1 MKPRQL
7 TSPSVMPDQDA
18 KPAAT
23 QLTFERL
30 ELKFLIDEVV
40 ADRIRDEIGAVC
52 AADRHSRA
60 GRRAGSNGYTINS
73 LYLDTPGLAFHHAK
87 ERGDPDRV
95 KLRVRT
101 YSPDSLATL
110 EVKRRRSNVI
120 EKRRAVVRR
129 EDVPNAVRGVIDS
142 DQMDGKGDKALQ
154 EFAYIVATSGALP
167 KLSVRYEREAYES
180 QVDPYARVTFDRNIR
195 IQPASTWDLFPAEH
209 GWSHFD
215 DFWRLNLPTHPIVL
229 ELKCETAKIPCW
241 MTDVIRRNQLEQTSF
256 SKYSI
261 GTCISHWLQGSD
273 VSSARSLGA
282 LG

>member
-1 MKPRQL
+1 M
-7 TSPSVMPDQDA
+7 T
-18 KPAAT
+18 AT

-30 ELKFLIDEVV
+30 ELKFLIDEIV

-52 AADRHSRA
+52 APDRHSSA

-73 LYLDTPGLAFHHAK
+73 LYLDTPGLAFHNAK

-101 YSPDSLATL
+101 YSAESLATL

-120 EKRRAVVRR
+120 EKRRAVVER
-129 EDVPNAVRGVIDS
+129 EDVPDAVSGRMQS
-142 DQMDGKGDKALQ
+142 DAMGGKGDQALR
-154 EFAYIVATSGALP
+154 EFSYIAATSGALP
-167 KLSVRYEREAYES
+167 KLSVRYVREAYES
-180 QVDPYARVTFDRNIR
+180 LVDPYARVTFDRNIR
-195 IQPASTWDLFPAEH
+195 VHPASTWDLFPDDR
-209 GWSHFD
+209 GWYRFD
-215 DFWRLNLPTHPIVL
+215 DYWRLNLPTHPIVL
-229 ELKCETAKIPCW
+229 ELKCETAKVPCW

-261 GTCISHWLQGSD
+261 GTCISHWLQGGD
-273 VSSARSLGA
+273 VSGARSLGV